1 MSRIR
6 AFSYVAGAVVLCCFV
21 CAWVMHRPL
30 NREDHLHANGV
41 QDAGSCETI
50 SAPTPVRKLAKSP
63 RTGQM
68 FWGIAHDKGMPRDR
82 AYRVKTPKRIEATP
96 EESNDVARVFARI
109 LESYENNDVE
119 VMKASMKDIPCIV
132 TNMKEKVFAELKG
145 PLCEALQNRFIG
157 WQTPLEFADVESLDV
172 YLESSIELTIF
183 LGNIALKRED
193 FGAMVDIYD
202 WLVLRRLLQY
212 KNKYHDQGDK
222 RFEACVDKFIEEW
235 HRQIESENGFT
246 RQSMWFQ
253 VDLQW
258 PLYYDGT
265 WTLEKLTNWVK
276 DRATPLVN
284 LGYTPK
290 WLSEFDD
297 LSEAVK

>member
-1 MSRIR
+1 MVKKMMILS
-6 AFSYVAGAVVLCCFV
+6 AALAVVLCCLV
-21 CAWVMHRPL
+21 CAWVMHRHFY
-30 NREDHLHANGV
+30 RKDRLHVNSVQCGV
-41 QDAGSCETI
+41 SCET
-50 SAPTPVRKLAKSP
+50 TPASTPARKLAKSP

-68 FWGIAHDKGMPRDR
+68 FWGIAHDKGMPRDC
-82 AYRVKTPKRIEATP
+82 AYRIKSPKRIEATP
-96 EESNDVARVFARI
+96 EQSNDVSRVFAQI

-119 VMKASMKDIPCIV
+119 GMKASMKDIPCVV
-132 TNMKEKVFAELKG
+132 TNMKEKTFIELRR
-145 PLCEALQNRFIG
+145 PLSTAYWEKFLSRES
-157 WQTPLEFADVESLDV
+157 PLEFVDVESLDV
-172 YLESSIELTIF
+172 YLRSNVELTIF
-183 LGNIALKRED
+183 FGNIALKRED
-193 FGAMVDIYD
+193 FDTTVDFCD
-202 WLVLRRLLQY
+202 ALVLKKLLKY
-212 KNKYHDQGDK
+212 KNKYHEDGAEG
-222 RFEACVDKFIEEW
+222 FEACVDKFIEEW
-235 HRQIESENGFT
+235 HQQIESENGFT

-258 PLYYDGT
+258 SLYYDGT